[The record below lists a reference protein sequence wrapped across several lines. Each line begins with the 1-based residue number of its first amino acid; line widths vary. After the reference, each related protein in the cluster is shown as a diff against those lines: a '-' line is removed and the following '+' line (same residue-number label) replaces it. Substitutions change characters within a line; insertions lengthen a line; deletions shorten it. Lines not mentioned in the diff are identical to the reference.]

1 MVGLLCVVEQTF
13 NSKKRFCGRISRM
26 YFLRRTE
33 LRGASTGLLQQSVR
47 IVATRDLTLVVRPKR
62 PETHE
67 GLHSC
72 AFDSLNLEP

>member
-1 MVGLLCVVEQTF
+1 
-13 NSKKRFCGRISRM
+13 M